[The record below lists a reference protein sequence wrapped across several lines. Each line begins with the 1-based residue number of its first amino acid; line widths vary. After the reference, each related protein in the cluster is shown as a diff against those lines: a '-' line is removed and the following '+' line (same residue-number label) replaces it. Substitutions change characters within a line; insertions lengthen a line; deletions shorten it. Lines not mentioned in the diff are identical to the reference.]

1 PERSCGGAYGA
12 AAVEPM
18 LLPRHALGG
27 DHAGVYT
34 RAAEPFADPG
44 VARDGATCGAFARR
58 LRSGG
63 DRQRTGAG
71 DERRGATGAVER
83 RDASCLQS
91 RAARDDCAS
100 DEGTRWNRVAGCAC
114 FDGTSARSVMP
125 PQDCGTLLPKSR

>member
-83 RDASCLQS
+83 CGASRFQPHAARNARPSDAGTWRN
-91 RAARDDCAS
+91 RAAGR
-100 DEGTRWNRVAGCAC
+100 TC
-114 FDGTSARSVMP
+114 FHGTSARSVM
-125 PQDCGTLLPKSR
+125 LP